1 MTGFVRVRQGS
12 SGFVGEGA
20 NTLGRY
26 EGVGSFAAL
35 VSREVEFLGDCRV
48 RMHKESKTFA
58 LPPASDA
65 GNDSWESSSLR
76 PLLQS
81 WNLNNLPWV
90 IMPGCVSSVFP
101 AL

>member
-35 VSREVEFLGDCRV
+35 VPREVEFLGDCRV
-48 RMHKESKTFA
+48 RMHKEIKTFA
-58 LPPASDA
+58 LPPANDA